1 VQFENFVYG
10 TKDFDG
16 TAFATAKLILVV
28 LLILTTKLLNVF
40 GFFQYCLS
48 SDPNRPC
55 YVLRFKEITLM
66 LDCGLSTQTVL
77 NFLPLPLVPSARLNN
92 LQGWMPRDVS
102 DPQLEGVSVL
112 FNLCYM
118 AICVWTCILHHAK
131 E

>member
-1 VQFENFVYG
+1 MVPKILMELLLQQQQ
-10 TKDFDG
+10 
-16 TAFATAKLILVV
+16 LILMV
-28 LLILTTKLLNVF
+28 LLNLTIKLLNVS

-112 FNLCYM
+112 FSLSYM
-118 AICVWTCILHHAK
+118 AVYV
-131 E
+131 